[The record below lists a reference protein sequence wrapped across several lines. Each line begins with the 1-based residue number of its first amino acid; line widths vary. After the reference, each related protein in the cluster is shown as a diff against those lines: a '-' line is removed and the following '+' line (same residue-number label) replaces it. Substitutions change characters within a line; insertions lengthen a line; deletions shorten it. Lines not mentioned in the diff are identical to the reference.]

1 MKDPR
6 LKDVL
11 FVVLPSTL
19 LLDLAGPAEA
29 FRLANQ
35 QLVKR
40 GQKPAYRLRY
50 VGPAAQCSSSVGAT
64 LAQIEALPQQLSASA
79 LVVLL
84 GQPSGAESP
93 LQRPLSRAWTDT
105 RRWLARVV
113 APHLM
118 QVGDA
123 PPRLRTS
130 PSGSS
135 AETVLLMTVCACTTH
150 HEMLLDLQKLAPAAT
165 VLANRILVV
174 DGPLAS
180 SAGVTAG
187 IDLALHLIAR
197 DCGEALAAAVAQT
210 MVVYGRR
217 GPDEPELSPLL
228 TGRQHL
234 HAAIHRV
241 QNAVAD
247 RPADDWSLRAMA
259 QVAHV
264 TPRHLSR
271 LFEQHVGTTPRDY
284 VQGVRVALAERALAD
299 GHATKRALAEAGIGG
314 ARQWRR
320 LRARSPQTQAAQT
333 KSAQTRS
340 TEKGAETFANKSRG
354 KSAGG

>member
-1 MKDPR
+1 

-11 FVVLPSTL
+11 FVVLPGTL

-40 GQKPAYRLRY
+40 GHTPAYRLRY
-50 VGPAAQCSSSVGAT
+50 VGPLAHCSSSVGAT

-113 APHLM
+113 APHLVTPPALVTKQEPAATKLM
-118 QVGDA
+118 MVCAGALLAADA
-123 PPRLRTS
+123 
-130 PSGSS
+130 G
-135 AETVLLMTVCACTTH
+135 LLGHHACTTH
-150 HEMLLDLQKLAPAAT
+150 HEMLADLQALAPQAK
-165 VLANRILVV
+165 VVANRIFVV
-174 DGPLAS
+174 DGALAS
-180 SAGVTAG
+180 SAGITAG

-197 DCGEALAAAVAQT
+197 DAGEALAAAVAQV
-210 MVVYGRR
+210 MVVYVRR

-228 TGRQHL
+228 SGRQHL

-241 QNAVAD
+241 QNAIGEK
-247 RPADDWSLRAMA
+247 PSQPWSLQAMA
-259 QVAHV
+259 LVAHV

-271 LFEQHVGTTPRDY
+271 LFEQHVGSTPRDY
-284 VQGVRVALAERALAD
+284 VQSVRVAVVERALAD
-299 GHATKRALAEAGIGG
+299 GHAPKRAWAEAGIAG

-320 LRARSPQTQAAQT
+320 LHARCAQNSPD
-333 KSAQTRS
+333 S
-340 TEKGAETFANKSRG
+340 FANTSKG
-354 KSAGG
+354 KSPGD

>member
-1 MKDPR
+1 

-11 FVVLPSTL
+11 FVVLPGTL

-35 QLVKR
+35 QRVKR
-40 GQKPAYRLRY
+40 GHKPLYRLRFI
-50 VGPAAQCSSSVGAT
+50 GPAAHSTSSVGAV
-64 LAQIEALPQQLSASA
+64 LSQIEALPATLPRDA

-113 APHLM
+113 APHLLAP
-118 QVGDA
+118 QAGAADALA
-123 PPRLRTS
+123 PPTL
-130 PSGSS
+130 S
-135 AETVLLMTVCACTTH
+135 AREAPPQVKLMMVCAGALLAADAGLLGTRACTTH
-150 HEMLLDLQKLAPAAT
+150 HEMLMDLQNLAPQAK
-165 VLANRILVV
+165 VLANRIFVV
-174 DGPLAS
+174 DGAVAS
-180 SAGVTAG
+180 SAGITAG
-187 IDLALHLIAR
+187 IDLTLHLIAL
-197 DCGEALAAAVAQT
+197 DAGEALAAAVAQV
-210 MVVYGRR
+210 MVVYVRR

-241 QNAVAD
+241 QNAVGEK
-247 RPADDWSLRAMA
+247 PAEDWSLQAMA

-284 VQGVRVALAERALAD
+284 LQSVRVALAERALAQ
-299 GHATKRALAEAGIGG
+299 GQTPKRAWAEAGIGG

-320 LRARSPQTQAAQT
+320 LRARSAQNN
-333 KSAQTRS
+333 
-340 TEKGAETFANKSRG
+340 AESFANKSRG
-354 KSAGG
+354 KSPGG